1 MNLDVSA
8 MSRKPIPNL
17 RVLVIGGVVLDEID
31 FAGKVA
37 SNQPLQV
44 DDIGRSIEDLLKMVK
59 ETGRIELDRA
69 KDF

>member
-1 MNLDVSA
+1 

-17 RVLVIGGVVLDEID
+17 PVLVIGGVVLDEID
-31 FAGKVA
+31 SAGKVA

>member
-1 MNLDVSA
+1 VNLDVSA
-8 MSRKPIPNL
+8 MSREPIPNL
-17 RVLVIGGVVLDEID
+17 PVLVIGGVVLDEID

-59 ETGRIELDRA
+59 ETGPIELDRA

>member
-1 MNLDVSA
+1 

-17 RVLVIGGVVLDEID
+17 PVLVIGGVVLDEIN

-59 ETGRIELDRA
+59 ETGSIELDRA

>member
-1 MNLDVSA
+1 

-17 RVLVIGGVVLDEID
+17 PVLVIGGVVLDEID

-59 ETGRIELDRA
+59 ETGSIELDRA

>member
-17 RVLVIGGVVLDEID
+17 PVLVIGGVVLDEID

-59 ETGRIELDRA
+59 ETGSIELDRA

>member
-1 MNLDVSA
+1 

-17 RVLVIGGVVLDEID
+17 PVLVIGGVVLDEID
-31 FAGKVA
+31 FARKVA